1 MYCTS
6 CGNAIADG
14 ASFCT
19 SCGAPVAAQAR
30 GQAGEPVQPQYPTPA
45 VTQPAPSTANRVG
58 RPRLAI
64 ALAIGLVILALGALW
79 VNFGPKGGIEGRSG
93 DAYDQ
98 AIFSS
103 PVGSTVTFGT
113 YEQNGEAADGPEPLE
128 WIVVA
133 KQGSRVQLVTSE
145 LVDYQPYDSENAGF
159 AWVDSQLRSWL
170 NDSVVQTA
178 FTDEERAL
186 IRDTPVALPGQPAD
200 IYNPMVD
207 TPAWDKAFLLSGVQA
222 NNLFDGDAER
232 QAWPTGFAAD
242 HPGAPEQ
249 ANWWL
254 RSTGFECFGAERV
267 LENGEIDGYGASV
280 VDNEAYV
287 RPSIW
292 IAPPDSVDDP
302 DAEGRAGAYW
312 EVISYMLP
320 EWRYAFADLDHD
332 GDVELIVVGSTWDD
346 PDNLGVYFYGYE
358 NAQVVYLGSV
368 FLPGY
373 SDVTIVRILSD
384 NGAYLYGGEAPG
396 VLMRV
401 TLANGGCSAE
411 TLEQG
416 ADATARVR
424 EIGGND
430 GVVTLLLWRCDD
442 DNGAEAILG
451 GRYSVDG
458 VVIDGASGGES
469 TGSGAGKS
477 SSSGQGRML
486 DEYRDQATPGNTS
499 TVVNAD
505 NVGTRHDLNLFL
517 SNFTEKSSNFAFD
530 WNTCTDA
537 EMCAFAIDHT
547 RLNFPEAVEDASGEG
562 VKNAAG
568 ELCGE
573 RIAFETFAKYPQVF
587 LKKDFGEG
595 NVVEPCVVRGGYV
608 YFPASGWH
616 VPNGVAYVTS
626 TTDIGNGRALVTF
639 DVYGDGV
646 DYVVTD
652 ESYYT
657 CSAEELQEKLGVNG
671 ISRTGNAIVE
681 PMDDG
686 SVAPFK
692 LWAFESN

>member
-1 MYCTS
+1 MFCTN
-6 CGNAIADG
+6 CGNTIPDG

-19 SCGAPVAAQAR
+19 SCGAPVAAPSQGGASR
-30 GQAGEPVQPQYPTPA
+30 QS
-45 VTQPAPSTANRVG
+45 QPAAVSAPARNRSWV
-58 RPRLAI
+58 PI
-64 ALAIGLVILALGALW
+64 AVVIVLVAFVLGALW
-79 VNFGPKGGIEGRSG
+79 IAFGPKGIVEGGSV
-93 DAYDQ
+93 DSYDE
-98 AIFSS
+98 AIFSA
-103 PVGSTVTFGT
+103 PVGSIVTFGT

-133 KQGSRVQLVTSE
+133 KQGNRVQLVTRE

-159 AWVDSQLRSWL
+159 AWTDSQLRAWL
-170 NDSVVQTA
+170 NDEFMRTA
-178 FTDEERAL
+178 FTDAQRA
-186 IRDTPVALPGQPAD
+186 IVRDTIIACPGQPAD
-200 IYNPMVD
+200 VYNPMVD
-207 TPAWDKAFLLSGVQA
+207 EPEWDQAFLLSGPEA
-222 NNLFDGDAER
+222 LNLFASNAER

-254 RSTGFECFGAERV
+254 RSTGFERFGAARV

-287 RPSIW
+287 RPSVW
-292 IAPPDSVDDP
+292 IAPPDSDDGS
-302 DAEGRAGAYW
+302 DNEGRAGAYW

-332 GDVELIVVGSTWDD
+332 GDIELIVIGSTWDD

-358 NAQVVYLGSV
+358 DAQVVYLGSV

-373 SDVTIVRILSD
+373 SDATIVKILSD
-384 NGAYLYGGEAPG
+384 NGVYLYGGEAPG

-401 TLANGGCSAE
+401 TFANGGCSAE

-416 ADATARVR
+416 ADATARIR

-430 GVVTLLLWRCDD
+430 GVVTLLFWRCDD
-442 DNGAEAILG
+442 DNGAEAMPD
-451 GRYSVDG
+451 GRCSVDG
-458 VVIDGASGGES
+458 VVIDGASSGENAES
-469 TGSGAGKS
+469 GSEQS
-477 SSSGQGRML
+477 SSSGRGSML
-486 DEYRDQATPGNTS
+486 DEYRDKATPGNTS
-499 TVVNAD
+499 TVVNAE

-568 ELCGE
+568 EACGE
-573 RIAFETFAKYPQVF
+573 RIAFETFAKYPRVF

-595 NVVEPCVVRGGYV
+595 NVVEPCVMRSGYV

-657 CSAEELQEKLGVNG
+657 CSADELQKKLGVSG
-671 ISRTGNAIVE
+671 ISRTGNAILE